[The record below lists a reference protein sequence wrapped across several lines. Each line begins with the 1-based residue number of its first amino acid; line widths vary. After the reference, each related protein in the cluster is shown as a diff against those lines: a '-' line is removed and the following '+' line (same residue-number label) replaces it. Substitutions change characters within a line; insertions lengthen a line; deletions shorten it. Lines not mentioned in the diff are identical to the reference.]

1 MRVSSNK
8 YYKNIQILRHTMCL
22 PSYRHKT
29 FPTQIFRNLLPYEK
43 DEFCVSQGLVERR
56 TVHRTPG
63 KVQGQVDGRQAG
75 SPHCSIASQCNI
87 FNSSHWCS

>member
-29 FPTQIFRNLLPYEK
+29 FPTQIFRNLLAVWQQAY
-43 DEFCVSQGLVERR
+43 GLHCLSSFLQRR
-56 TVHRTPG
+56 L
-63 KVQGQVDGRQAG
+63 
-75 SPHCSIASQCNI
+75 
-87 FNSSHWCS
+87 